1 MEFQFLDPGP
11 LIDRELELVAPDAR
25 WIDDMLKAA
34 AHPLS
39 QSDPQSASI
48 SRQRLHDFLR
58 AAPAGRHTGDRE
70 RGLMPAYHFWMRL
83 TAVPTDHPPSVPM
96 AGAIGLRI
104 GSNRDLDLYFGHF
117 GYNVFPPARGN
128 HYAERACRLL
138 LPLAKA
144 HGLRLL
150 WITCNPDNVASQAVA
165 IKLGSRNLGPGKLPA
180 PFEDSPIDIWGQ
192 SREEW
197 RNR

>member
-1 MEFQFLDPGP
+1 MEFEFLDPGS
-11 LIDRELELVAPDAR
+11 LIDRELELVAPDIR

-34 AHPLS
+34 SHPMS

-58 AAPAGRHTGDRE
+58 AAPAGRHAGDRE

-83 TAVPTDHPPSVPM
+83 TPVPMDHPPSVPM

-138 LPLAKA
+138 LPLAAA
-144 HGLRLL
+144 HGLKSL
-150 WITCNPDNVASQAVA
+150 WITCNPDNVASHRTCQR
-165 IKLGSRNLGPGKLPA
+165 LGAQFVDTVHLPVGH
-180 PFEDSPIDIWGQ
+180 PLYLRGE
-192 SREEW
+192 REKC
-197 RNR
+197 RYRLDL